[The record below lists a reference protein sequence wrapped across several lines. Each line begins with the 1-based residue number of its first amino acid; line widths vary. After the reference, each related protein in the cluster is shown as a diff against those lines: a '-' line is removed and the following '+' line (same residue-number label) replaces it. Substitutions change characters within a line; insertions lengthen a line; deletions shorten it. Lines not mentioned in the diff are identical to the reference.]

1 MLSVSEVMSAPG
13 FEAGQRLAEEQDY
26 VQAYENVREKYK
38 GKAMDLFG
46 HAARTHTCRPPG
58 DRFRS
63 DGAGQ

>member
-38 GKAMDLFG
+38 GKATDLLV
-46 HAARTHTCRPPG
+46 HAAHTHMQTTR
-58 DRFRS
+58 
-63 DGAGQ
+63 